1 MIEPRIVEYIKQTP
15 DRIFSSVWI
24 KKNSQIMKDENSYF
38 PRAKIGNYLILSG
51 KNEVL
56 LNSILEM
63 IKSAKQM
70 ICICSF
76 IFAEEKIKEALIQ
89 ASKKGIHIYIL
100 TATDKF
106 LRNLPDEDKEF
117 DKITYKQ
124 SVELFKDLKDKS
136 KIRTADHFHSKFIII
151 DPKNDEKKKGILL
164 TANLTT
170 KALTKNPEVAIIL
183 SNIEIDDLFVHFC
196 NGFWLESHYDY
207 LDNEFRPKLEFKE
220 YFEGSIKNLL
230 ITSSTKNTLLNKL
243 TEIINEASKRIVIS
257 TFGILDDNEI
267 FDLLLKKLKMGVEV
281 VILTRPREK
290 TMRSLLKLKKAGA
303 KIFGHPLIHAKICMA
318 ISNDF
323 INPIMMTANFE
334 ELGLDTGFET
344 GVLINDDRKN
354 SIEKVLNKW
363 IAHFPFKL
371 ETYLS
376 LKDLNGLIINWNG
389 ETGVLEEYSIIE
401 SKEITLKDKISKN
414 FQDFVEYQIQ
424 DDDYHIDNTGKEIF
438 LKYIIKRIILPPLLP
453 KNSREINFDSL
464 EKETKKLL
472 KNTSLKIYKK
482 DKKNYIVISNLKELT
497 QAEKIAKKLHA
508 DIVSHLN

>member
-24 KKNSQIMKDENSYF
+24 KKNSQIMKDENNYF

-151 DPKNDEKKKGILL
+151 DPKNDENKKGILL

-220 YFEGSIKNLL
+220 YFEGPITNLL

-243 TEIINEASKRIVIS
+243 KIIINEASKRIIIS

-267 FDLLLKKLKMGVEV
+267 FNLLLKKLKIGVEL

-303 KIFGHPLIHAKICMA
+303 KIFGHPLIHAKICMV
-318 ISNDF
+318 ISN
-323 INPIMMTANFE
+323 NSNNAIMMTANFE
-334 ELGLDTGFET
+334 ELGLETGFET
-344 GVLINDDRKN
+344 GVLINDNRKN
-354 SIEKVLNKW
+354 SIEKVLEKW
-363 IAHFPFKL
+363 IELFPFKL
-371 ETYLS
+371 ESNLS
-376 LKDLNGLIINWNG
+376 LKDLNGLIINWNE
-389 ETGVLEEYSIIE
+389 ETGLLEEFSIIE

-414 FQDFVEYQIQ
+414 FQEFAEYQIQ
-424 DDDYHIDNTGKEIF
+424 DEDYHVGNIERETF
-438 LKYIIKRIILPPLLP
+438 LKYIIKQRILPPILP
-453 KNSREINFDSL
+453 KNSREKNFDSL
-464 EKETKKLL
+464 DKETKKMI
-472 KNTSLKIYKK
+472 KNTSLKIYKNE
-482 DKKNYIVISNLKELT
+482 KKNYIVISKLKELT
-497 QAEKIAKKLHA
+497 QAEKIAKKLNA